1 MSIRTHRD
9 LGIRHFKKPPFGERL
24 VHPFRIGQ
32 MKKLESWTLLG
43 RIVYGIPE
51 KKKQH
56 ETTRKK
62 DNKKIEKLGGSTVL
76 QMIFFKNPWRSKM
89 IQWHIH

>member
-1 MSIRTHRD
+1 MASR
-9 LGIRHFKKPPFGERL
+9 K
-24 VHPFRIGQ
+24 
-32 MKKLESWTLLG
+32 
-43 RIVYGIPE
+43 